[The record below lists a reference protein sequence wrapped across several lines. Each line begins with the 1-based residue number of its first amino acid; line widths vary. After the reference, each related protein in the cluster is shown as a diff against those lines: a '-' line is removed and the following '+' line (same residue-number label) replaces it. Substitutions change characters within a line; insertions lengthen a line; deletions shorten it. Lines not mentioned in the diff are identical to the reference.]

1 MMSPLL
7 IRVRANGTEVK
18 LTHVTER
25 NVAKKMRDQVGIDFS
40 FIFD

>member
-7 IRVRANGTEVK
+7 LRVRANETEVK
-18 LTHVTER
+18 LTNVTER
-25 NVAKKMRDQVGIDFS
+25 NVAKKMRDQVGIDFG

>member
-7 IRVRANGTEVK
+7 LRVRTSGTEVK
-18 LTHVTER
+18 LTYVTER
-25 NVAKKMRDQVGIDFS
+25 NVAKKMSDQVGIDFS